1 MDDVFGAPVTASASS
16 DAPPLIVASAGN
28 ATLLVPA
35 VPTTGPMFVQG
46 GPGPNP
52 PTSMR
57 TPAEVVEA
65 AARVSRR
72 EAEASA
78 REARAAE
85 RESALFVAESTW
97 RASRDERAASVLAVA
112 VETEEESTAC
122 AAVDVRASNIAVAA
136 NLDRRETAVRHRE
149 RVVTEREQSST
160 AVAVAERERVAVRR
174 EAAATMMADDAR
186 RRLDAVDAWQRES
199 DLREAT
205 LGTRERVLL
214 DLAGVTRAREAA
226 CVAREAKLLD
236 DELAAHDLFAEAN
249 ARLAAAEAADAVGRQ
264 RAAEVDGAARDLAEL
279 STDLTARAATLALCE
294 TATASLE
301 RELAEKH
308 AAAERSQTAVAEA
321 GTHRAEALDL
331 IQSDLEGREGA
342 LDAREAAASTA
353 TSDRAATEDEEQARV
368 AALFEAL
375 ELARREVSETR
386 EVATTATDIARQL
399 EEVVLGQRALL
410 DVAGEDR
417 EALMLQVESL
427 MKRVQEAQVLKNEE
441 ALKYDE
447 RGGDQ
452 AENETETEKLR
463 AALARCEEIKNDRD
477 SIQTELEKAK
487 RRALLTGHVAGSVGE
502 YVRAMVVQKER
513 YVVLEKEKNLLE
525 RKLAAFPQNGQKTQ
539 NPSPANNDFNSEV
552 AAARE
557 AAVALAEVATA
568 SVKAELDAVRLELAA
583 AKASGAC
590 AKSAAEAE
598 LGALGKKMERAFV
611 AAKKETKN
619 AVETPSHVSETK
631 SPTRGSPRS
640 GKKPPPQTP
649 HTPPFSKTKRRMNAT
664 PSVSGPAS
672 TGDENDETHFLF
684 SIEKRVETAERAA
697 RSLVHRVR
705 LSSDHRVEVAER
717 ETQSAL
723 ENSRRLTEDLEMA
736 RVELDAAVAAAARAE
751 AFSFGET
758 NGFGIGKN
766 NKSESE
772 AFSFSSRI
780 ARLDAAFA
788 AACATLEVLCETTAM
803 ARLGGWAVVSE
814 TLEANTMEGLRTLE
828 RLARDEENERADRFS
843 VTFGKAGSVPETR
856 MCVAVREV
864 VAAVRDAA
872 AVAAM
877 AEERA

>member
-1 MDDVFGAPVTASASS
+1 MDDLFGAPVTASASS

-122 AAVDVRASNIAVAA
+122 AAADVRASNIAVAA

-264 RAAEVDGAARDLAEL
+264 RAAEVDGVARDLAEL
-279 STDLTARAATLALCE
+279 STDLTARAATLARCE

-353 TSDRAATEDEEQARV
+353 TSDRAATEEEEQARF

-375 ELARREVSETR
+375 ELSRREVSETR

-487 RRALLTGHVAGSVGE
+487 RRALLTGHVVGSVGE

-513 YVVLEKEKNLLE
+513 YVVLEKEKNLLIYDAIN
-525 RKLAAFPQNGQKTQ
+525 RLLMQ

-568 SVKAELDAVRLELAA
+568 SVKVELDAVRLELAA

-619 AVETPSHVSETK
+619 AVETPSRVSETK

-640 GKKPPPQTP
+640 GKIPPPQTP